1 MTGEGA
7 KTLKQSLR
15 DRKKILNKTER
26 LKVRVKRE
34 RYIRIKWVKE
44 KGERE
49 RKKKYKQE
57 RNIKGKKKGQKKRK
71 REIEKEIE
79 KGIEKERKIDGKK
92 DLNNER

>member
-26 LKVRVKRE
+26 EKVRVKRE
-34 RYIRIKWVKE
+34 RYIGIKWVKE

-57 RNIKGKKKGQKKRK
+57 RNIKGEKKKDKRK
-71 REIEKEIE
+71 G
-79 KGIEKERKIDGKK
+79 KGR
-92 DLNNER
+92 